1 VCEWGYTWIP
11 RSSGPAAFRVQIV
24 PLFLTISAPCRRSYD
39 AAAPAESVRSSVPAP
54 KAPENVPEA
63 SACSRAFASAL
74 ATEQPSATSSTSSQR
89 QQARAPAEVGDASSV
104 RYSEVGWCPLRP
116 QAVTALV
123 LGRALSSAFF
133 FGRSCISFCT
143 VYTLLGRHWV
153 LCRPTASPSQSHTPR
168 CASQLTVLTAA
179 AAAAMDD
186 LQRQVRKMRAWVG
199 TV

>member
-1 VCEWGYTWIP
+1 M
-11 RSSGPAAFRVQIV
+11 

-39 AAAPAESVRSSVPAP
+39 AAAPAEFVRPSVPAP
-54 KAPENVPEA
+54 KAPENVPGA
-63 SACSRAFASAL
+63 SACSRARASAL

-89 QQARAPAEVGDASSV
+89 QQARAPARPPAEVGDASSV

-123 LGRALSSAFF
+123 LGRALSSALF

-168 CASQLTVLTAA
+168 WASQLTALTAA
-179 AAAAMDD
+179 AAAAKDD